1 MTQRE
6 FHVRFA
12 GGGKESFLTR
22 RKRKCSDN
30 LLSLP
35 GALGSLD
42 AAVTLSVTTAPV
54 ATVTTSAAIFT
65 STTIVTAAAMTT
77 TATTSMAA
85 AATAAMTTAAATA
98 TAGAIF
104 GFTDTERASAKF
116 CTFEVVYGRFSNFA
130 AGKRDKGK
138 AARAAGIAIERH
150 MQIDNRFVFRQK
162 FA

>member
-1 MTQRE
+1 MTHRE

-35 GALGSLD
+35 GALRSLD
-42 AAVTLSVTTAPV
+42 AAVTLSVPTAPV

-85 AATAAMTTAAATA
+85 AATAAMTTAATA